1 MTQRSI
7 LSIGDFA
14 LMTELPA
21 RTLRYYHLQGLLVPA
36 EIGESGYRGY
46 TFEQTH
52 QALLIM
58 ALRRSGVSIREI
70 RDVLNTPDLLPEVL
84 TKNQT
89 ELTRQRNRQDN
100 AMAHAWQFAR
110 GWPHADIRNKPATT
124 AIVRQVSGE
133 TTATPNAAMLPQQV
147 LLAAET
153 LRCELTDAGVE
164 IIGSPWCQYALQTP
178 EDKAKSK
185 TSQGPDWLV
194 AVDLH
199 ESENAPYPLP
209 VNTAILDLPDSQEL
223 IIHLSAVPTMVT
235 YAAAIEYLIRTSL
248 EHELVPDFSRLR
260 YTLENDHVEIILAVT
275 PDEPT

>member
-1 MTQRSI
+1 MTQQSI

-58 ALRRSGVSIREI
+58 ALRQSGVSIREI
-70 RDVLNTPDLLPEVL
+70 RDVLNTPGLLPQVL

-100 AMAHAWQFAR
+100 AMAHAWQLAR
-110 GWPHADIRNKPATT
+110 GWPQAEIRNKPAAAT
-124 AIVRQVSGE
+124 IIRRVSSE
-133 TTATPNAAMLPQQV
+133 IATSNAVMLPLRV
-147 LLAAET
+147 RAAAEA
-153 LRCELTDAGVE
+153 LRSELTDAGVE
-164 IIGSPWCQYALQTP
+164 IIGPPWCQYALQTP

-199 ESENAPYPLP
+199 GPENSPHPLP
-209 VNTAILDLPDSQEL
+209 ANTAILNLPGSQEL
-223 IIHLSAVPTMVT
+223 SVHLPAVPTMVT
-235 YAAAIEYLIRTSL
+235 YAAAVEYLIKTSL
-248 EHELVPDFSRLR
+248 ERELVPNFSRLR
-260 YTLENDHVEIILAVT
+260 YALENDHVEIALAVN
-275 PDEPT
+275 PDEPA

>member
-21 RTLRYYHLQGLLVPA
+21 RTLRYYHFQGLLVPA

-58 ALRRSGVSIREI
+58 ALRRSGVSIRQI
-70 RDVLNTPDLLPEVL
+70 RDVLNTPGLLPEVL

-100 AMAHAWQFAR
+100 AMENAWQLSR
-110 GWPHADIRNKPATT
+110 GWPRAEIRNKPAAT
-124 AIVRQVSGE
+124 AIIRQVSGE
-133 TTATPNAAMLPQQV
+133 TATSNAAILPQRV
-147 LLAAET
+147 RVAAEA
-153 LRCELTDAGVE
+153 LRHELTDAGVE
-164 IIGSPWCQYALQTP
+164 IIGPPWCQYALRTP

-199 ESENAPYPLP
+199 GSENAPHPLP
-209 VNTAILDLPDSQEL
+209 INTDILNITDSQEL
-223 IIHLSAVPTMVT
+223 IVHLPAVPTMVS

-248 EHELVPDFSRLR
+248 EHDLVPDFSRLR
-260 YTLENDHVEIILAVT
+260 YTLENDHVEIVLAVNA
-275 PDEPT
+275 DEPA